1 MNPSRVGMS
10 AVVTVA
16 MAIAMS
22 MASAIAVAEGEG
34 SAEVPIRVRQS
45 LATYLDTFK
54 LGPEARGSLDAE
66 AGWSEAKQ
74 NLSLRL
80 LMRLLSAPSA
90 AAAEW
95 RAHAGPFAEALRSP
109 ELFRDRLVRVD
120 GRAVF
125 VAPVKLPPDQAEL
138 HARQSFDLVRI
149 VANDG
154 GVVDVIT
161 DAAPKAWKRWTAIE
175 ERAAA
180 VGIAASGLAAG
191 QAVGPSPTPPDSSQA
206 AWPAEPRRLLVVAT
220 RVAWFPDTPLG
231 RLGMDY
237 GLFDTVVDGAKLV
250 AADADAFYAM
260 LAAVGRGARA
270 EIEKVAMPIEDPIPL
285 IDPRARWMESHR
297 GDPVRLSGVARR
309 AMRIAV
315 DDPAR
320 RSELGSD
327 HYWELYVFIPTP
339 TIQIGKTIQDSFPVV
354 CCLRSLP
361 SDMPYGESMSEWVEV
376 DGFAMKQYA
385 YTLPGDD
392 KLPADNRGKDGDAKA
407 GKSAKERRETPLF
420 IARQAVWKPAPSTKE
435 LTSTLGWVFIG
446 LAATLAI
453 AMMVA
458 GWSMSRKSGRRNR
471 EALPDRV
478 EIK

>member
-1 MNPSRVGMS
+1 M
-10 AVVTVA
+10 AVIV
-16 MAIAMS
+16 
-22 MASAIAVAEGEG
+22 AVALLSGIAGAADEGP
-34 SAEVPIRVRQS
+34 AEVPVRVRQS

-54 LGPEARGSLDAE
+54 LGAEARGSLDAE
-66 AGWSEAKQ
+66 TGWSDAKQ
-74 NLSLRL
+74 NLCLRL

-90 AAAEW
+90 AATEW
-95 RAHAGPFAEALRSP
+95 RTHAGRLEEALRSP
-109 ELFRDRLVRVD
+109 DLFRDRLVRVD

-138 HARQSFDLVRI
+138 HNRGSFDLVRI
-149 VANDG
+149 VADDG
-154 GVVDVIT
+154 GIIDVIT
-161 DAAPKAWKRWTAIE
+161 DAAPKSWKRWAAIE
-175 ERAAA
+175 ERSSA
-180 VGIAASGLAAG
+180 VGVAVSGLATGGAN
-191 QAVGPSPTPPDSSQA
+191 GPLPTA
-206 AWPAEPRRLLVVAT
+206 ADPSRSEWPADPRRLLLVSP

-237 GLFDTVVDGAKLV
+237 GLFDKVVDGSKLL

-260 LAAVGRGARA
+260 LSAVGRGTRA
-270 EIEKVAMPIEDPIPL
+270 GIEKVATPIEDPIPL

-320 RSELGSD
+320 RVELGSD
-327 HYWELYVFIPTP
+327 HYWELYVFLPTP

-354 CCLRSLP
+354 CCVRSLP
-361 SDMPYGESMSEWVEV
+361 SDMPFGDSMSEWVEV

-385 YTLPGDD
+385 YSLPGDD
-392 KLPADNRGKDGDAKA
+392 KEKDDSGKVDAGKA
-407 GKSAKERRETPLF
+407 GRGAKERRETPLF
-420 IARQAVWKPAPSTKE
+420 IGRQAVWKPAPSTKD
-435 LTSTLGWVFIG
+435 LTSTLGWVFMG

-453 AMMVA
+453 AMMLA
-458 GWSMSRKSGRRNR
+458 AWSMARKSGRRNR

-478 EIK
+478 EIE

>member
-1 MNPSRVGMS
+1 MNLRRVGMS
-10 AVVTVA
+10 AVVAMTV
-16 MAIAMS
+16 
-22 MASAIAVAEGEG
+22 ASAIATAEGEG
-34 SAEVPIRVRQS
+34 SAEVPLRVRQS
-45 LATYLDTFK
+45 LASYLDTFR
-54 LGPEARGSLDAE
+54 LGPDARGSLDAE
-66 AGWSEAKQ
+66 SGWSEAKQ
-74 NLSLRL
+74 NLCLRL
-80 LMRLLSAPSA
+80 LMRLLSAPSGP
-90 AAAEW
+90 AAEW

-125 VAPVKLPPDQAEL
+125 VAPMKLPPDQAEL
-138 HARQSFDLVRI
+138 HDRRSFDLVRI

-154 GVVDVIT
+154 GVVDVVT
-161 DAAPKAWKRWTAIE
+161 DAAPKSWKRWAAIE

-180 VGIAASGLAAG
+180 VGIAASGLAAEG
-191 QAVGPSPTPPDSSQA
+191 AVGPSPTSPDSSQA

-260 LAAVGRGARA
+260 LAAVGRGTRA
-270 EIEKVAMPIEDPIPL
+270 DIEKVTLPIEDPIPL

-315 DDPAR
+315 DDPVR
-320 RSELGSD
+320 RAQLGSD
-327 HYWELYVFIPTP
+327 HYWELYVFMPTP
-339 TIQIGKTIQDSFPVV
+339 TIQIGSTIQDSFPVV
-354 CCLRSLP
+354 CCVRSLP
-361 SDMPYGESMSEWVEV
+361 SDMPYGDTMSEWVEV

-385 YTLPGDD
+385 YALSGDGKPPRD
-392 KLPADNRGKDGDAKA
+392 GNGKDGDGKAVDAKPGNA
-407 GKSAKERRETPLF
+407 AKERRETPLF
-420 IARQAVWKPAPSTKE
+420 IARQAVWKPAPSSKE
-435 LTSTLGWVFIG
+435 VTSTLGWVFMG

-453 AMMVA
+453 AMMAA